1 MKLTEKEFDTIIEA
15 LEKLPSERIDGKLFS
30 RLMCSILTKDDE
42 AKAQEMK
49 DSLAVQELEE
59 EVQRKA
65 IKKRCGIISGKLYM
79 MKDEIVECEL

>member
-15 LEKLPSERIDGKLFS
+15 LEKLPRESMDGKLFT
-30 RLMCSILTKDDE
+30 RMMCSIITKGDE
-42 AKAQEMK
+42 AKAQEME
-49 DSLAVQELEE
+49 DSLAVKELEE

-65 IKKRCGIISGKLYM
+65 IKKRCGIIAGKLYM

>member
-15 LEKLPSERIDGKLFS
+15 LEKLPSERTDGKLFGH
-30 RLMCSILTKDDE
+30 LMCNILAQGDE
-42 AKAQEMK
+42 AKAQEMR
-49 DSLAVQELEE
+49 DSLAVKELEE

-65 IKKRCGIISGKLYM
+65 IKKRCGIIAGKLYM